1 MSSKF
6 LEGLSLV
13 IGMCILMHAL
23 FSEDRSQTGEH
34 RVGETRP
41 ARGAVPGKRKQVAYM
56 AFGSSLL
63 IYGLAEVV
71 LRGM

>member
-1 MSSKF
+1 MFSKF

-13 IGMCILMHAL
+13 IGMCVLMIAV
-23 FSEDRSQTGEH
+23 FSDDRRAS
-34 RVGETRP
+34 P
-41 ARGAVPGKRKQVAYM
+41 ARNTPTGKPAAKGAPRHRRAAYL

-63 IYGLAEVV
+63 IYGLVEVV